1 MRLAITSSA
10 LQMQFASWLARV
22 TSVQSVLLLVACIR
36 LSSAIVDMKCR
47 NVLAV
52 FIHSVRK
59 LQYRAVVEQVAS
71 CKKAHGTH
79 FSSKE

>member
-10 LQMQFASWLARV
+10 LQIQFASSARV
-22 TSVQSVLLLVACIR
+22 TSVHAVLLLVASIR

-52 FIHSVRK
+52 FIHSIRK